1 MADTTTSGVG
11 ALGTTAAANRP
22 TSEVST
28 LSSWAGPYVTE
39 MLGKAKAF
47 SETPYQVYG
56 GPLTAGESSL
66 QSKVFKG
73 LGSLTFPSTLGSS
86 FTGGTPTAEL
96 DPVTGKPKID
106 TTKGIVSQYMNPYL
120 QSVLT
125 PQLDELRRQS
135 QITQMQNA
143 GKATSQGAFG
153 GSRQALMDAE
163 TQRNLMQEMNKTV
176 GTGYASAFDKAMQQF
191 NTEQGQAKTLAD
203 MLAEQGGTQRGIEQ
217 QGITADLNEFL
228 TQRDYPQKQLQFM
241 QSMLQNLPIST
252 VTSQPGQMSGLGQF
266 ASTAGG
272 LIEALK
278 SLGVKIGG

>member
-1 MADTTTSGVG
+1 MADTTSGVG
-11 ALGTTAAANRP
+11 ALGNAQKVP

-39 MLGKAKAF
+39 MLGKTKALAE
-47 SETPYQVYG
+47 SPYQVYG
-56 GPLTAGESSL
+56 GPLTAGQSAL
-66 QSKVFKG
+66 QSKVFQG
-73 LGSLTFPSTLGSS
+73 LGSLNFPSMLGQS
-86 FTGGTPTAEL
+86 FTGAAPTAQL
-96 DPVTGKPKID
+96 DASGKPVQGQ
-106 TTKGIVSQYMNPYL
+106 GIVSQYMNPYL

-125 PQLDELRRQS
+125 PQLEELRRQS

-143 GKATSQGAFG
+143 GKATGAGAFG

-203 MLAEQGGTQRGIEQ
+203 MLAEQGGTQRNIEQ

-252 VTSQPGQMSGLGQF
+252 VTSQPGQMSSLGQLS
-266 ASTAGG
+266 STAGG
-272 LIEALK
+272 LLEALK
-278 SLGVKIGG
+278 ALGVTK